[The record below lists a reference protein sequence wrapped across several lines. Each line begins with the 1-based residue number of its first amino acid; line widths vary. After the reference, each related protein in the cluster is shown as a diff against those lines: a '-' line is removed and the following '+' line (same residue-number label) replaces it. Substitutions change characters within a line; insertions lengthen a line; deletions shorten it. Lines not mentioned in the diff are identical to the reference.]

1 MMNTDIIL
9 LALFLLILIIFFKP
23 NIQSTFRSGTRA
35 DAINTMVTQSAR
47 WVLASLSDQNPFIA
61 NLHANYGVGYIIAL
75 RDWASE
81 AEIKEASGVDIFELS
96 KTVSNAQRQAAQ
108 KLIAACP
115 ESLPSEHEFL
125 VELSQRI
132 V

>member
-1 MMNTDIIL
+1 MAQDIIL
-9 LALFLLILIIFFKP
+9 IALILLLLVVFFKP
-23 NIQSTFRSGTRA
+23 NIKSTFSSGTRA
-35 DAINTMVTQSAR
+35 DAINSMITQSAR

-75 RDWASE
+75 RDWASD
-81 AEIKEASGVDIFELS
+81 AEIKEASGVDIFKFS
-96 KTVSNAQRQAAQ
+96 KTVTNAQRQAAQ
-108 KLIAACP
+108 KLISVCP

-125 VELSQRI
+125 LEVSQRT